1 MLRKQITKLLLA
13 LLILSCLMLV
23 ADSPYKAN
31 SIYGIARPHIFS
43 VARWEVE
50 HFFNKWSREIRDLY
64 GGHDLSREERIE
76 LVEKYFGLQ
85 REIERLESRLK
96 GAAAASTDGQRDLEA
111 RLASLRKE
119 QARDEN
125 RVEDILE
132 AQISGALAD
141 EGLTLRLI
149 WKTGLVF
156 PPVDFE
162 FDTLPHVLVVSPR
175 YEIRVIE
182 KLPLE
187 PKLSLEEIAEIEARV
202 EGLGYSALVTTVS
215 GVATYPSLVSQRASL
230 ESTLSLIAHEWFHQ
244 YLFFRPLGRHY
255 GASYLMTT
263 INETAASMAGSELA
277 SLVFDR
283 YGGEET
289 ADGVE
294 REPAFDFNRAMREIR
309 LAVDR
314 YLAQGEIEAA
324 ERFMEE
330 QRQLLASHGYH
341 IRRLNQAY
349 FAFHGSYADSPT
361 SISPIGGQLE
371 SLRQRSASLGEFVR
385 AVAQISSYRDLE
397 ELLERDEG
405 S

>member
-1 MLRKQITKLLLA
+1 
-13 LLILSCLMLV
+13 
-23 ADSPYKAN
+23 
-31 SIYGIARPHIFS
+31 
-43 VARWEVE
+43 
-50 HFFNKWSREIRDLY
+50 
-64 GGHDLSREERIE
+64 
-76 LVEKYFGLQ
+76 
-85 REIERLESRLK
+85 
-96 GAAAASTDGQRDLEA
+96 
-111 RLASLRKE
+111 LRKE

-132 AQISGALAD
+132 AQISGVLAD

-149 WKTGLVF
+149 WKTGLVL

-162 FDTLPHVLVVSPR
+162 FDPLPHVLVVSPR

-182 KLPLE
+182 KLSLE
-187 PKLSLEEIAEIEARV
+187 PKLSPEEIAEIEARV

-230 ESTLSLIAHEWFHQ
+230 ESTLSLVAHEWLHQ
-244 YLFFRPLGRHY
+244 YFFFRPLGRHY

-277 SLVFDR
+277 SLVFER
-283 YGGEET
+283 YGGEDA

-294 REPAFDFNRAMREIR
+294 RETAFDFNRAMRDIR
-309 LAVDR
+309 RAVDR

-324 ERFMEE
+324 ESFMEE
-330 QRQLLASHGYH
+330 QRQLLASHGYS

-371 SLRQRSASLGEFVR
+371 SLRQRSASLGGFVR
-385 AVAQISSYRDLE
+385 AVAQVSSYRDLE

>member
-1 MLRKQITKLLLA
+1 MLRKQMTRFLLA
-13 LLILSCLMLV
+13 LLILSCLTLV

-31 SIYGIARPHIFS
+31 SIYGIARPYIFS

-50 HFFNKWSREIRDLY
+50 HFFNKWCREIRDLY

-76 LVEKYFGLQ
+76 LAEKYFGLQ
-85 REIERLESRLK
+85 QEIDRLESGLK
-96 GAAAASTDGQRDLEA
+96 GAAAASTDEQRDLEA

-119 QARDEN
+119 QAGDEN

-132 AQISGALAD
+132 AQISGVLAD

-149 WKTGLVF
+149 WKTGLVI

-162 FDTLPHVLVVSPR
+162 FAPLPHVLVVSPR
-175 YEIRVIE
+175 YEIRAIE

-187 PKLSLEEIAEIEARV
+187 PKLSPEEIAEIEARV

-230 ESTLSLIAHEWFHQ
+230 ESTLSLVAHEWLHQ
-244 YLFFRPLGRHY
+244 YFFLRPLGRHY

-277 SLVFDR
+277 SLVFER
-283 YGGEET
+283 YGGEDA

-294 REPAFDFNRAMREIR
+294 RETAFDFNRAMRDIR
-309 LAVDR
+309 RAVDR

-324 ERFMEE
+324 ESFMEE
-330 QRQLLASHGYH
+330 QRQLLASHGYS

-371 SLRQRSASLGEFVR
+371 SLRQRSASLGGFVR
-385 AVAQISSYRDLE
+385 AVAQISSYRDLA